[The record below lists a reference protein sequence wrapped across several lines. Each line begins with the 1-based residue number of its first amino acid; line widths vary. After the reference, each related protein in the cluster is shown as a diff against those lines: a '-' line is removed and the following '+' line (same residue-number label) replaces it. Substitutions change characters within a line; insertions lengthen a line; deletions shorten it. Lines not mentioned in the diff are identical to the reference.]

1 MVVVT
6 VGITAGIT
14 DADIIAVTRGMRAT
28 DRIITREAIRARR
41 IITDVMAADRARR
54 TIVRVRCIK
63 DLDPVRDDRD
73 MFRIDR
79 IPTGRDR
86 AEKVMRAAAIITEA
100 VAVMAIAWRTG
111 VAAARDGIETARVAI
126 ERFLTDP
133 IDDRY
138 LRFARR
144 AQSRFPSES
153 IVERSGASRCKKT
166 VFVAPNE

>member
-6 VGITAGIT
+6 VGIT
-14 DADIIAVTRGMRAT
+14 DADIITAARGTRAT
-28 DRIITREAIRARR
+28 VRIITREAIRARL
-41 IITDVMAADRARR
+41 IITGVMAADRARHI
-54 TIVRVRCIK
+54 TVRVRCIK
-63 DLDPVRDDRD
+63 VLDPVRDDRD

-79 IPTGRDR
+79 IPTGRAR

-100 VAVMAIAWRTG
+100 VMAIAWRTA

-144 AQSRFPSES
+144 ARTRLPSES
-153 IVERSGASRCKKT
+153 IVDRSVASRFKKS
-166 VFVAPNE
+166 VFVAPAD

>member
-6 VGITAGIT
+6 VGIT
-14 DADIIAVTRGMRAT
+14 DADIITAARGTRAT
-28 DRIITREAIRARR
+28 VRIITREAIRARL
-41 IITDVMAADRARR
+41 IITGVMAADRARHI
-54 TIVRVRCIK
+54 TVRVRCIK
-63 DLDPVRDDRD
+63 VLDPVRDDRD

-111 VAAARDGIETARVAI
+111 VAAARDGIETARVVI
-126 ERFLTDP
+126 ERFLTGP

-144 AQSRFPSES
+144 A
-153 IVERSGASRCKKT
+153 
-166 VFVAPNE
+166 